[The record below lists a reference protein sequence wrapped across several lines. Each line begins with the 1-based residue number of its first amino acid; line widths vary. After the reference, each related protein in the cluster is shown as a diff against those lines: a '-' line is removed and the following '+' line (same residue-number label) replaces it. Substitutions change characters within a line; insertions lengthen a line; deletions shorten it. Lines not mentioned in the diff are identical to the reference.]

1 MLRTPRVFYLDLC
14 VSAWALHCGRNRRS
28 EDESYVTH
36 WTRPCFGRIGR
47 IGRIIASARAG
58 AHEGPT
64 RQSSA
69 LDLSVDD

>member
-1 MLRTPRVFYLDLC
+1 MLRTPRVLDLDLRAP
-14 VSAWALHCGRNRRS
+14 SWALHCGRNRRS

-36 WTRPCFGRIGR
+36 WARPCFGRIGR
-47 IGRIIASARAG
+47 TLASACAG

-69 LDLSVDD
+69 LDLSVDA